1 MDAPAPT
8 AIVWYPKTAP
18 EATSAGAER
27 VTMATRTFP
36 VDARVQTI
44 VQLVIIRFIV
54 IVFLLQEIYIYISSN
69 NYWPN

>member
-44 VQLVIIRFIV
+44 VQLVIRFIV